1 MPNKEDLRVR
11 KTKKALFDSFM
22 KLLTEKPFDEITVNE
37 LCDIAGIRRATFY
50 KHYSDKFDFL
60 TAYTRLLRDRF
71 DRTIWKD
78 GKPLLTKDYYIA
90 YAKSIIHFVD
100 ENWNAVHNICHSP
113 LFPSVIAIIVEQN
126 YRDTCERLRMSIADG
141 MVLSAPIDVI
151 AAMCTGGVAGC
162 IYSWIA
168 QDRKTDP
175 SQIAE
180 HVGTLVGNILNQ
192 N

>member
-1 MPNKEDLRVR
+1 MSFATLRESD
-11 KTKKALFDSFM
+11 ALHS
-22 KLLTEKPFDEITVNE
+22 T
-37 LCDIAGIRRATFY
+37 
-50 KHYSDKFDFL
+50 
-60 TAYTRLLRDRF
+60 
-71 DRTIWKD
+71 
-78 GKPLLTKDYYIA
+78 
-90 YAKSIIHFVD
+90 SIIHFVD
-100 ENWNAVHNICHSP
+100 ENWNAIHNICHSP

-126 YRDTCERLRMSIADG
+126 YRDTCERLRISIADG
-141 MVLSAPIDVI
+141 MILSAPIDVI

-192 N
+192 NYKSLSHLVRPKKTKKIKKASNQAKT